1 MKNYNDLLDLLGFG
15 KHNALKIPEIQKLS
29 ADQSE
34 PAKFRSRVVLL
45 AKEARQNGN
54 KLISDES
61 GYYKAINEAEWENY
75 KEKRLSLFTEELQTF
90 AHIERI

>member
-45 AKEARQNGN
+45 AKEARQNG
-54 KLISDES
+54 
-61 GYYKAINEAEWENY
+61 IN
-75 KEKRLSLFTEELQTF
+75 
-90 AHIERI
+90 